1 MLEDTLVVVAKKQT
15 KGKGQMGT
23 KWRSKEGESVAFS
36 VFKRFNNIS
45 VLHQPYI
52 AFAISIGVQTA
63 LEKLKIPSVS
73 IKWPNDIMS
82 YQKKVAG
89 ILIENQIKGTNLEAS
104 VIGVGLNVNESEF
117 EGLPNATS
125 LFLATNKKYDLDVI
139 LESVS
144 EAILSQLERVSV
156 SNFETLKL
164 EYEASLFRKN
174 KVSVF
179 ENTMGKQFNGIIKG
193 VTDTGELLV
202 EKEDQQLNK
211 YQLKEI
217 KLLL

>member
-1 MLEDTLVVVAKKQT
+1 MLEDALVVVAKKQT
-15 KGKGQMGT
+15 KGKGQMGA

-36 VFKRFNNIS
+36 VFKRFNDIS

-52 AFAISIGVQTA
+52 AFAVSIGVQIA

-144 EAILSQLERVSV
+144 EAILSQLERISA

-179 ENTMGKQFNGIIKG
+179 EDTTGKQFNGIIKG
-193 VTDTGELLV
+193 VADTGELLV
-202 EKEDQQLNK
+202 EKDDRQLNK